1 MNAMH
6 ASAMPADMLELRA
19 AEQRRRIQSSMLEL
33 RGKIEDKLDV
43 RKRASEYVVPAS
55 GAAVLVGLLLGW
67 GVAGMFSAPSR

>member
-19 AEQRRRIQSSMLEL
+19 AEQRRRIQSSVLEL

-67 GVAGMFSAPSR
+67 GVAGIFSSK